1 MNSFNSNLTRRSI
14 LTASGGALGAAALG
28 AAATKAAIVN
38 KANKSE
44 QQGGASPDFGN
55 NIPIAFVMG
64 ARSTMIDF
72 AGPWEV
78 FQDAS
83 DDKGRGFFLFTVS
96 DSTDELQTT
105 GNMVGDKM
113 TGMRFRPDYSFAN
126 APQPKII
133 MMGAQG
139 DHTPAKIDWIRQA
152 SAGAD
157 YVFSNCTGAF
167 LLAKTGLLDGMS
179 ATTHHNYFDS
189 FEKQFPKVKLVR
201 TARYIDNG
209 KFITSGGLTS
219 GIDGALH
226 VVERIYGRSVVEET
240 VAYMEYSGD
249 GWSTRKRS

>member
-1 MNSFNSNLTRRSI
+1 MNEYGSELDRRS
-14 LTASGGALGAAALG
+14 LLAAGGGVIGAAAL
-28 AAATKAAIVN
+28 AAIAN
-38 KANKSE
+38 KASASE
-44 QQGGASPDFGN
+44 QQGGSSPDFGGHV
-55 NIPIAFVMG
+55 PVAFVMG
-64 ARSTMIDF
+64 PGSTMIDF

-78 FQDAS
+78 FQDAR
-83 DDKGRGFFLFTVS
+83 DDNGKGFFLYTVS

-105 GNMVGDKM
+105 GNMMGDQM
-113 TGMRFRPDYSFAN
+113 TGLRFRPDYSFVD

-139 DHTPAKIDWIRQA
+139 GHTPAKVDWIRKA
-152 SAGAD
+152 SASAD

-167 LLAKTGLLDGMS
+167 LLAKTGLLDGFS
-179 ATTHHNYFDS
+179 ATTHHDFFDS

-201 TARYIDNG
+201 TARYVDNG
-209 KFITSGGLTS
+209 KYITSGGLTS

-226 VVERIYGRSVVEET
+226 IVERIYGRPTVEQT